1 MLDAFENEGRFST
14 HLAVENE
21 RSPVELVARLTCT
34 SLQILAT
41 WPIKSH
47 SCTFKDFVTRH
58 SHSVALL
65 ENKKCWLVEMLL
77 IADVKQSNASKC
89 SPRE

>member
-47 SCTFKDFVTRH
+47 SCTFKDLASRVTRA
-58 SHSVALL
+58 SSRFLKTRNAGWLKRSVFYSR
-65 ENKKCWLVEMLL
+65 C
-77 IADVKQSNASKC
+77 
-89 SPRE
+89 

>member
-1 MLDAFENEGRFST
+1 MLDAFENEAWCST

-41 WPIKSH
+41 WPIESR
-47 SCTFKDFVTRH
+47 SCTFKDFASRV
-58 SHSVALL
+58 SH
-65 ENKKCWLVEMLL
+65 
-77 IADVKQSNASKC
+77 AS
-89 SPRE
+89 SRFL

>member
-1 MLDAFENEGRFST
+1 MLDAFENEAKFFT

-41 WPIKSH
+41 SPIKSR
-47 SCTFKDFVTRH
+47 SCTFKDFASRVTHASSRIVG
-58 SHSVALL
+58 SLKRSF
-65 ENKKCWLVEMLL
+65 
-77 IADVKQSNASKC
+77 IADVKQSNASKY
-89 SPRE
+89 SLRQ